1 MNKLANSIKN
11 LKLAIEERDREGS
24 SVINDAGVTKC
35 FEVALE
41 YAWKALKKEVE
52 NQGLEVYG
60 PKDSIKLAANLNLID
75 NPELWI
81 TFINNRNLSVH
92 DYLGVDDKMYFE
104 NIRIFIS
111 ESEKVLKK
119 IPVA

>member
-41 YAWKALKKEVE
+41 YAWKVLKKEIE

-60 PKDSIKLAANLNLID
+60 PKDSIKVAANLNLID
-75 NPELWI
+75 KPELWI

-92 DYLGVDDKMYFE
+92 DYLGIDDKVYYE
-104 NIRIFIS
+104 NIRAFVIEGQKLLQKLAS
-111 ESEKVLKK
+111 N
-119 IPVA
+119 